1 MSFTMYLIG
10 LILVVIGLAYGASLA
25 NVPPHWIAVG
35 VIAML
40 GLGIMS
46 AVSKTRQ
53 RDPS

>member
-1 MSFTMYLIG
+1 MSFAMYLIG

-25 NVPPHWIAVG
+25 SVPPHWIAVG
-35 VIAML
+35 VIAIL

-46 AVSKTRQ
+46 AVSKTRM